1 MKKHLVIALLC
12 GLALANTS
20 RVFADDVVIDTI
32 VAVVNEGVVLSSEL
46 QAEVTYLKLQAKT
59 NNQNLPEDEVF
70 RKRVLERM
78 IDQQIQS
85 QHAARLGIA
94 VDASS
99 INRAV
104 EQVAQGN
111 GMSSEQFQQT
121 LVSQGFDYDYYRKS
135 IATELLLSRLVQR
148 DVQSRIRVTKQE
160 IDDYVSAANKGEQ
173 QQRYRVQHILLA
185 VPASAAQAEVEK
197 ARTKANSVLAKLRAG
212 QGFAETAA
220 ANSDGARA
228 LEGGDL
234 GWRVLQELPEFL
246 ATALVDMSVGDINH
260 QRFVQKHLPDIY
272 LLPLNQTTVNR
283 SFVRSG
289 NVSMQVSRSRP
300 WHWNSVKTPT
310 AHPKAGSCRGSSQV
324 KCRARLNQLQTAWK
338 PAFSVSHSK
347 LSSVG
352 IFWKSLTVDNATP
365 PVMQPANRQ
374 SNRLEPKKLNRK
386 LNAGF
391 AACAMSHS
399 LKSEANPFNAAPCTD
414 QRRTSRH
421 RAGFVR
427 FTGTIFT

>member
-12 GLALANTS
+12 SLALANTA
-20 RVFADDVVIDTI
+20 RVFAADVVIDTI

-46 QAEVTYLKLQAKT
+46 QAEVTYLKLQAKV

-99 INRAV
+99 VNRAI

-111 GMSSEQFQQT
+111 NMSSEQFQQT
-121 LVSQGFDYDYYRKS
+121 LLSQGFDYDYYRKS
-135 IATELLLSRLVQR
+135 ISTELLLSRLVQR

-197 ARTKANSVLAKLRAG
+197 ARTRANSVLSKLQAG

-234 GWRVLQELPEFL
+234 GWRVLQELPDFL
-246 ATALVDMSVGDINH
+246 ATALVDMSVGDISE
-260 QRFVQKHLPDIY
+260 
-272 LLPLNQTTVNR
+272 PLR
-283 SFVRSG
+283 SPNGFHIVKLNDKRDQSPEVRSE
-289 NVSMQVSRSRP
+289 
-300 WHWNSVKTPT
+300 TL
-310 AHPKAGSCRGSSQV
+310 
-324 KCRARLNQLQTAWK
+324 ARHIFIAAESDNGEQ
-338 PAFSVSHSK
+338 K
-347 LSSVG
+347 LRE
-352 IFWKSLTVDNATP
+352 IK
-365 PVMQPANRQ
+365 QRI
-374 SNRLEPKKLNRK
+374 
-386 LNAGF
+386 NAGESF
-391 AACAMSHS
+391 EALAQEFSEDPNSSSKGGELPWFFPGQMPGEIESVADGLESGVLSEPFQTQFGWHILEVVDRRQRDSTGDAARKQAEQS
-399 LKSEANPFNAAPCTD
+399 LRIQKVEQETERWL
-414 QRRTSRH
+414 RRLRDESFIEIR
-421 RAGFVR
+421 G
-427 FTGTIFT
+427 